1 MAQAQLTQAPHDLT
15 PFAEA
20 GALAEA
26 LGAEVLPTGSLRLRD
41 RPQISALPGFAEGQ
55 WWAQDAAAALP
66 VRLIPDPAGKRILD
80 VCAAPGGKTLH
91 LAAASAQVTALDVS
105 KRRMERLAENLART
119 GLTAETVVADAL
131 TWQPEAAYDAV
142 LLDAPCSAT
151 GTLRR
156 HPDLSWRRGGIDL
169 AALTGLQSK
178 LLDRAAEW
186 VVPGGFLVFCTCSL
200 VKAEG
205 EDQAQAF
212 LRRHPGFARLPV
224 ANGEA
229 GIAGAFLN
237 QQGDLRTRPDYWP
250 DLGGLDGFF
259 AARFRRS

>member
-1 MAQAQLTQAPHDLT
+1 
-15 PFAEA
+15 
-20 GALAEA
+20 
-26 LGAEVLPTGSLRLRD
+26 
-41 RPQISALPGFAEGQ
+41 
-55 WWAQDAAAALP
+55 

-80 VCAAPGGKTLH
+80 VCAAPGGKTLQ

-119 GLTAETVVADAL
+119 GLTAETVMADAL

-169 AALTGLQSK
+169 AALTGLQSR

-205 EDQAQAF
+205 EDQAQDF
-212 LRRHPGFARLPV
+212 LKRHPGFARLPV
-224 ANGEA
+224 AKGEA
-229 GIAGAFLN
+229 GITGAFLN